1 MIPGRVARLVAV
13 GVLVVSG
20 LSGVAQGKPEQMAQ
34 SSDESW
40 LTLVDGAKYGES
52 WTAAAAAFKAAVT
65 EDKWTQAMKSVRAPL
80 GAVESRKLTSAV
92 YSKTLPGAPDGEYV
106 VVQYQTIFT
115 HKKEAVETVVSAR
128 EKDGSWKMS
137 GYFIK

>member
-1 MIPGRVARLVAV
+1 MFRGRVARLVAV

-34 SSDESW
+34 NSDEIW

-65 EDKWTQAMKSVRAPL
+65 EDKWTQAMESVRAPL

-92 YSKTLPGAPDGEYV
+92 YSKTLPGGTGWRICRCP
-106 VVQYQTIFT
+106 
-115 HKKEAVETVVSAR
+115 VSDDLYA
-128 EKDGSWKMS
+128 
-137 GYFIK
+137 

>member
-1 MIPGRVARLVAV
+1 M
-13 GVLVVSG
+13 SG
-20 LSGVAQGKPEQMAQ
+20 LSGVAQDKPEQMAQ
-34 SSDESW
+34 RSDESW

-65 EDKWTQAMKSVRAPL
+65 EDKWTQAMESVRAPL

>member
-1 MIPGRVARLVAV
+1 VDA
-13 GVLVVSG
+13 
-20 LSGVAQGKPEQMAQ
+20 
-34 SSDESW
+34 SD
-40 LTLVDGAKYGES
+40 G
-52 WTAAAAAFKAAVT
+52 
-65 EDKWTQAMKSVRAPL
+65 VRA
-80 GAVESRKLTSAV
+80 SAAGGGREPKADKCG